1 MSGHN
6 KWSQIKNQK
15 SATDKKRGVL
25 FSKILNAIAIA
36 ARAESY
42 TPAPNGKLGEGAS
55 PRLRSLIEKAKE
67 NNVPQENIER
77 AIKKSSAEK
86 ELEELTIE
94 AYGPGSIA
102 MLIECITDN
111 RNRTTNEIR
120 HLLSENEAKMAEMG
134 SVRWAFAA
142 PEGRA
147 SPSESGRDGYKP
159 KFPQEASAADQEKIK
174 NLIQKLE
181 ERDDVQRVVTNLKF

>member
-6 KWSQIKNQK
+6 KWSQIQHQK
-15 SATDKKRGVL
+15 SATDKKRSVL

-36 ARAESY
+36 ARTESN
-42 TPAPNGKLGEGAS
+42 PQFN
-55 PRLRSLIEKAKE
+55 PRLRSIIEKAKE

-77 AIKKSSAEK
+77 AIKKSSNEK

-134 SVRWAFAA
+134 SVRWAFDD
-142 PEGRA
+142 
-147 SPSESGRDGYKP
+147 SKP
-159 KFPQEASAADQEKIK
+159 KFPQEISNDDREKVLA
-174 NLIQKLE
+174 LIQKLE
-181 ERDDVQRVVTNLKF
+181 ERDDVQKIMTNLKNPNVKAQISNQ